1 MNKGRT
7 ENLLSE
13 IFNTSLSEV
22 KKILTYKSWHRK
34 VELYQIGKR
43 KIVIKRKKKLQLL
56 RTLSLWFS
64 FYLVSFFSLS
74 SSSLILSTHV
84 MTQNEKRETRNELR
98 RIEIYTP
105 DLYAVNDNYL
115 IEEFVEGTDLYKWS
129 HSSNLEGACKI
140 VYKVGCLTGKLHKN
154 NWSFIDNKA
163 QNYLVTEHE
172 KIYRIDTEFLQ
183 KKVDNFQ
190 KYMDIGT
197 FLGSLLDLQRSR
209 YECILQSFLEG
220 YSKTTGKDVSLKA
233 FLVRNM
239 ISLLLAPKYTNT
251 IPNMWIDPK
260 ETIKE
265 PAEYL

>member
-74 SSSLILSTHV
+74 LSSLILSTHV

-129 HSSNLEGACKI
+129 HSSNLKSACRI

-163 QNYLVTEHE
+163 QNYLVNEYE
-172 KIYRIDTEFLQ
+172 KIYRVDTGFLQ
-183 KKVDNFQ
+183 KTADDFQ
-190 KYMDIGT
+190 KFMDIGT
-197 FLGSLLDLQRSR
+197 FLGSLLDLEHSK
-209 YECILQSFLEG
+209 YERIVQSFLEG
-220 YSKTTGKDVSLKA
+220 YYMTTGKDVPLKT

-239 ISLLLAPKYTNT
+239 VSLLLAPRYTNT
-251 IPNMWIDPK
+251 IRNMWIPPK
-260 ETIKE
+260 ETMFTH
-265 PAEYL
+265 

>member
-74 SSSLILSTHV
+74 LSSLILSTHV

-129 HSSNLEGACKI
+129 HSSNLKSACRI

-163 QNYLVTEHE
+163 QNYLVNEYE
-172 KIYRIDTEFLQ
+172 KIYRVDTGFLQ
-183 KKVDNFQ
+183 KTADDFQ
-190 KYMDIGT
+190 KFMDIGT
-197 FLGSLLDLQRSR
+197 FLGSLLDLEHSK
-209 YECILQSFLEG
+209 YERIVQSFLEG
-220 YSKTTGKDVSLKA
+220 YYMTTGKDVPLKT

-239 ISLLLAPKYTNT
+239 VSLLLAPRYTNT
-251 IPNMWIDPK
+251 IRNMWTPPK
-260 ETIKE
+260 ETMFTH
-265 PAEYL
+265 